1 MITVDEVKRCKH
13 ITNDLIKAVKD
24 KLGAWPSYCEK
35 DLIENGEMDFEYN
48 KASYG
53 FFVIDESS
61 WDDEGK
67 YQFQNI
73 TYQLVS
79 YDPTNI
85 GYPCGDNVL
94 DKFDLILTMSV
105 TRSGSYFSNYEY
117 FYDKPILS
125 IVEIEHIPEQIIPAH
140 EDIKL
145 VECRFKVRRMR
156 TIWQ

>member
-1 MITVDEVKRCKH
+1 MLTVDEVKKCKH
-13 ITNDLIKAVKD
+13 VTDDLIKAVKD
-24 KLGAWPSYCEK
+24 KLEDWPDYCEK
-35 DLIENGEMDFEYN
+35 DLIENGEMNFEYN
-48 KASYG
+48 KTSYG
-53 FFVIDESS
+53 FFLVDESS
-61 WDDEGK
+61 WGDEGK
-67 YQFQNI
+67 YQYQDM

-85 GYPCGDNVL
+85 GYPCDANVL

-145 VECRFKVRRMR
+145 VEC
-156 TIWQ
+156 